1 VTLTAQQPARLAS
14 LDAFRGAVIASMILV
29 NSPGDPNQV
38 YTQLAHVEWN
48 GWTFTDLIAPAFL
61 WIIGVTTVLSLAR
74 RLESAPSRMAILR
87 HVVRRSAL
95 LFLVGLGLAVLP
107 ALLPPDLSAL
117 QNVKLMGILQRI
129 AICYCLAS
137 AISLWGT
144 PRAAAVWAVILL
156 ATYWLLLVAVPLP
169 GGETASLEPGRNLA
183 QVIDRRLLG
192 PRSEGTH
199 TLLTIMTVT
208 ATVLIGT
215 LAGRLLHG
223 GLTVGRGALRLLAGG
238 VLLVGL
244 GLLLSRWMPINRRL
258 WTPSFCVFT
267 AGVAM
272 AVFAGFHWV
281 LDGKRIRRGF
291 GLLIAYG
298 ANPILLFVLSELVR
312 MLAQGKGF
320 TDGEGTWRSLW
331 TIGYEMVPSIAGPD
345 GASLVFGLAYTLL
358 FGLLAVF
365 MYRRRWIVKI

>member
-1 VTLTAQQPARLAS
+1 MAS

-29 NSPGDPNQV
+29 NNPGDPNQV

-74 RLESAPSRMAILR
+74 RLESAPSRTAVLR
-87 HVVRRSAL
+87 HVARRSVL
-95 LFLVGLGLAVLP
+95 LFLVGLGLVVVP
-107 ALLPPDLSAL
+107 VLLPPNLSAL
-117 QNVKLMGILQRI
+117 QDVKLMGILQRI

-137 AISLWGT
+137 AISLWSP
-144 PRAAAVWAVILL
+144 PRAVPVWVAILL
-156 ATYWLLLVAVPLP
+156 ASYWVLLVAVPLP
-169 GGETASLEPGRNLA
+169 GGESASLEPGRNLA
-183 QVIDRRLLG
+183 QAIDRRLLG

-199 TLLTIMTVT
+199 TLLTIVTVT

-215 LAGRLLHG
+215 LAGRLLQG
-223 GLTVGRGALRLLAGG
+223 GLTVGRRAMRLVVGG
-238 VLLVGL
+238 VVLVGL

-272 AVFAGFHWV
+272 VVFAGFHWV
-281 LDGKRIRRGF
+281 LDGKGIRRGF
-291 GLLIAYG
+291 GPLIAYG
-298 ANPILLFVLSELVR
+298 ANPFLLFVLSEMVR
-312 MLAQGKGF
+312 TYAQNGGF
-320 TDGEGTWRSLW
+320 TDRTGTWRSLW
-331 TIGYEMVPSIAGPD
+331 TIGYGVVPTLAGPKA
-345 GASLVFGLAYTLL
+345 ASLVFGLAYTVV
-358 FGLLAVF
+358 FGLLAVS